1 MNFRFV
7 DTAGIRK
14 AQDSIESDEDF
25 YFFQNNN
32 SSPGLVY
39 YLSEGTASTHLVTNA
54 SLNIYP
60 NPVVGFINIEIDR
73 ALSFRVNLYDLA
85 GKLIRSAENTSRF
98 NMESILSGTYW
109 LEVDQLDSAQKIIE
123 TIVIGQ

>member
-39 YLSEGTASTHLVTNA
+39 YLSEGTASMHLVTNA

-60 NPVVGFINIEIDR
+60 NPVVDFINIEIDR
-73 ALSFRVNLYDLA
+73 ALSFRVNLYGLA

-98 NMESILSGTYW
+98 NMESILPGTYW